1 MALRLVTHGLRKA
14 FNRRI
19 VFENID
25 TSVSEGETL
34 LIAGRNGSGKSTLV
48 KILCDV
54 LSPSQGS
61 VDITGAGPLNAF
73 TRKALF
79 GLVSPYLQLYDEFSA
94 MENLQLAA
102 ALRGLHGDAR
112 IHEELLA
119 RARLAPRRVVLPE
132 SDDETILHVARVA
145 LDPKRADPVHGFS
158 SGMKQ
163 RLKYALA
170 LAHHPRILILDE
182 PMSNLD
188 ADGMTI
194 VRGVMTEQ
202 RTRGILVVAT
212 NDLSDIDVYERKV
225 DLNVRA

>member
-1 MALRLVTHGLRKA
+1 MALKLETHGLRKA
-14 FNRRI
+14 FNRRT
-19 VFENID
+19 VFEHVD

-48 KILCDV
+48 KILCGV
-54 LSPSQGS
+54 LSPSQGT
-61 VDITGAGPLNAF
+61 VGIDGAGPLNHF
-73 TRKALF
+73 TRMSLF

-102 ALRGLHGDAR
+102 ALRGLRGDAR
-112 IHEELLA
+112 THAELL
-119 RARLAPRRVVLPE
+119 
-132 SDDETILHVARVA
+132 ARVA
-145 LDPKRADPVHGFS
+145 LDPKRSDPVHGFS

-188 ADGMTI
+188 ADGTVI
-194 VRGVMTEQ
+194 VRGIMNEQ

-225 DLNVRA
+225 DLNVRS

>member
-1 MALRLVTHGLRKA
+1 MALRLETHSLRKA

-25 TSVSEGETL
+25 ASVSEGETL

-48 KILCDV
+48 KILCGV
-54 LSPSQGS
+54 LSPSRGS
-61 VDITGAGPLNAF
+61 VGIDGAGPLNAF
-73 TRKALF
+73 TRMALF

-112 IHEELLA
+112 LHEALL
-119 RARLAPRRVVLPE
+119 
-132 SDDETILHVARVA
+132 ARVA
-145 LDPKRADPVHGFS
+145 LDPRRADPVHGFS

-170 LAHHPRILILDE
+170 LAHQPRILILDE

-188 ADGMTI
+188 ADGTAI
-194 VRGVMTEQ
+194 VRGIMKEQ

-212 NDLSDIDVYERKV
+212 NDLSDIDMYERKV